1 VPLWQV
7 QDDEMSV
14 SRVCKGRGGYQ
25 DVVRGEAPV
34 QQATS
39 VHMSQGLQDG
49 LCMCDQTIQAGPL
62 VGGGQAAALPP
73 CLLPVTMSA
82 ISTHIAE

>member
-1 VPLWQV
+1 
-7 QDDEMSV
+7 M
-14 SRVCKGRGGYQ
+14 
-25 DVVRGEAPV
+25 VRGKAPV
-34 QQATS
+34 QQAAS

-73 CLLPVTMSA
+73 CLLPVTNVNTHGWVSTVHVALSA
-82 ISTHIAE
+82 NQSATNAGGGHC